1 MAAPTIAS
9 GLKQLLARY
18 MPFSSMT
25 PEHLNFVIEHVDV
38 AYFEPGETILGP
50 SAEPPSH
57 CYIVKQGRVQ
67 GETTNE
73 KRGEVAFEAGV
84 QPHGGHRWAS
94 ARRLGLKTGARQ
106 QAGHDR
112 HLGKGGVGGG
122 TRHGHRNRAKQPN
135 QIQQPSEPFV
145 AICEESLLH
154 LQK

>member
-18 MPFSSMT
+18 VPFSSMT
-25 PEHLNFVIEHVDV
+25 PEHLNFVIEHVEV

-67 GETTNE
+67 GETTSE

-84 QPHGGHRWAS
+84 GDCFPV
-94 ARRLGLKTGARQ
+94 GA
-106 QAGHDR
+106 
-112 HLGKGGVGGG
+112 
-122 TRHGHRNRAKQPN
+122 
-135 QIQQPSEPFV
+135 
-145 AICEESLLH
+145 LLAVVDD
-154 LQK
+154 